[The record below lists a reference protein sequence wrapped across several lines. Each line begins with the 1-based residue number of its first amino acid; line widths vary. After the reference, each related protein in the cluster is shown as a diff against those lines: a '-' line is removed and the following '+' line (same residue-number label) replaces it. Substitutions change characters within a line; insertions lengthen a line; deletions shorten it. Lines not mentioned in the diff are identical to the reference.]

1 MLDSV
6 LGVGSIP
13 RWLRHSRYP
22 CRGAYSLAGVG
33 GQRGAGCG
41 HLSTAAVV
49 RTQGVVDL
57 MGEAADQNGL
67 RVVRVSS
74 RSTVHA
80 ALCPAA
86 GW

>member
-1 MLDSV
+1 MPDSV
-6 LGVGSIP
+6 LGVGGIP

-22 CRGAYSLAGVG
+22 CQGTPSLVGVG
-33 GQRGAGCG
+33 GQGGAGCG

-57 MGEAADQNGL
+57 MGEAADRNGP

-74 RSTVHA
+74 RSTLHA

-86 GW
+86 SW